1 MTGLGLVWLIAG
13 VIIAGTWLASVLT
26 RDSSWVDRIW
36 SIVPVAYLW
45 VFAATSGW
53 DARVVLMAVLVNL
66 WGIRLTYN
74 FARKGGYSGVEDY
87 RWPILR
93 ARMRP
98 WQYQVFQLL
107 FISGYQNVLL
117 VLITLPAW
125 TAGRHERPLGGWDWL
140 LAVLFL
146 LLLTGETVADQ
157 QQWEFH
163 QRKRAARD
171 AGQPIGIGF
180 LSSGLFRYSRHPNLF
195 FEQLQWWVVFGFA
208 VVAAGSPWQPT
219 VLGAVLLTLLIIGST
234 LFTES
239 LSAAKY
245 PEYANYRR
253 RTSMLIPWPPRSVSS
268 APQPIRRD

>member
-1 MTGLGLVWLIAG
+1 VTGLSLVWLIAG
-13 VIIAGTWLASVLT
+13 VVIAATWLASVIT

-36 SIVPVAYLW
+36 SVVPVAYLW
-45 VFAATSGW
+45 VFAVTSGW
-53 DARVVLMAVLVNL
+53 DARVVMVAVLVTL
-66 WGIRLTYN
+66 WGVRLTYN
-74 FARKGGYSGVEDY
+74 FARKGGYAGVEDY

-107 FISGYQNVLL
+107 FICGYQNVLL

-125 TAGRHERPLGGWDWL
+125 TMSEHQRPLGGWDWL

-146 LLLTGETVADQ
+146 LFLTGETIADQ

-163 QRKRAARD
+163 QRKGAART

-180 LSSGLFRYSRHPNLF
+180 LSSGLFRYSRHPNFF
-195 FEQLQWWVVFGFA
+195 FEQAQWWVVFGFA
-208 VVAAGSPWQPT
+208 VVAAGSPWLPT
-219 VLGAVLLTLLIIGST
+219 VIGAALLTLLFLGST

-245 PEYANYRR
+245 PEYAGYRR
-253 RTSMLIPWPPRSVSS
+253 RTSMLIPWPPRSASS
-268 APQPIRRD
+268 APQPSRQD

>member
-1 MTGLGLVWLIAG
+1 VTGLALVWLIAG
-13 VIIAGTWLASVLT
+13 VVIACTWLASVLT

-53 DARVVLMAVLVNL
+53 DARVVLMAVLVTL

-74 FARKGGYSGVEDY
+74 LARKGGYSGVEDY

-93 ARMRP
+93 ARTRP

-107 FISGYQNVLL
+107 FVCAYQNVLL

-125 TAGRHERPLGGWDWL
+125 TAAEHQRPLGGWDWL

-163 QRKRAARD
+163 QRKRAATD

-180 LSSGLFRYSRHPNLF
+180 LSSGLFRYSRHPNYF

-219 VLGAVLLTLLIIGST
+219 VLGAVLLTLMFVGST

-253 RTSMLIPWPPRSVSS
+253 RTSMLIPLPPRSVSS
-268 APQPIRRD
+268 APQPSRRD